1 MRRLTVAAARALVV
15 CLVVLLPGAVPAA
28 AQAEIS
34 LAWDAPASSG
44 VVAYVVEWGLTPGT
58 YMASASVDASRTAF
72 TATGLWP
79 GLRYYFAVR
88 ALDASGASSQRSN
101 EASAIARRVETM
113 SRATSGGH
121 TWPTVA
127 LAVHQAGSGSGTV
140 AGTPAD
146 VTCGPPCQASL
157 PLGTPV
163 VLVATADEGSR
174 FVGWQGAGCRGDGSC
189 TFMLTTAS
197 AVTAI
202 FESTKEP
209 GVAYTRFLAEGAS
222 SGTFTTRIAL
232 ANPGARATTALL
244 QFLRGDGVVIPQTV
258 TVPSLSSVHVDADD
272 VPGLA
277 GAAFATTI
285 ESDMPLVVDR
295 TMSWRGLDGALRGA
309 HAESSLDGPAMR
321 WYLAEGATHSGFDLF
336 YLLQNPTT
344 ASVRVRVR
352 YLRANGAPLEKTY
365 DLAPLSRTNIWV
377 DHEVFDASGRRP
389 LEAAEVS
396 AVIDVLDGPGIVV
409 ERARYDSHRGR
420 GFEAGHASAGATAAA
435 TRWYFAE
442 GATGQYFDL
451 FLLLANPGARA
462 ADVRVTYLLP
472 DASRVT
478 RTHVVG
484 PQQRYTIWVD
494 KDAPA
499 LVNTAVSAVVE
510 STNGVPIVAER
521 SMWWPGDANGWFEA
535 HNAAGATVAAT
546 RWAVADGDVLSAGLT
561 RSTYLLVAN
570 PDREQATV
578 RMTVLM
584 RPGVPPVSREFQ
596 VAAGSRFG
604 ISLGHEFPEVDGESA
619 GALIESVGRT
629 PVPIVVERAMY
640 GDAPDRKWARG
651 TALLATRLN

>member
-1 MRRLTVAAARALVV
+1 MRGLTAVTARVLVM
-15 CLVVLLPGAVPAA
+15 CLAVVMLGPAPAA

-34 LAWDAPASSG
+34 LAWDAPASPG

-58 YMASASVDASRTAF
+58 YMASASIAASRTAF

-101 EASAIARRVETM
+101 EASAIARSVGTM
-113 SRATSGGH
+113 QRAASGAGA
-121 TWPTVA
+121 WPTVA
-127 LAVHQAGSGSGTV
+127 LTVARAGSGGGTV

-146 VTCGPPCQASL
+146 VTCSRPCQASV
-157 PLGTPV
+157 PLGTPI
-163 VLVATADEGSR
+163 VLVATADQGSR
-174 FVGWQGAGCRGDGSC
+174 FVGWQGSHCQGDGSC
-189 TFMLTTAS
+189 AFVLTGAS
-197 AVTAI
+197 TVTAV
-202 FESTKEP
+202 FESTRQP
-209 GVAYTRFLAEGAS
+209 AVAYTRFLAEGAS
-222 SGTFTTRIAL
+222 SDTFTTRIAL
-232 ANPGARATTALL
+232 ANPGARATTASL
-244 QFLRGDGVVIPQTV
+244 QFLRGDGVVIPHTV
-258 TVPSLSSVHVDADD
+258 TVPSLSSVRVDAHD
-272 VPGLA
+272 VPGLE

-285 ESDMPLVVDR
+285 ESDVPLVVDR
-295 TMSWRGLDGALRGA
+295 TMSWRGADGKSRGA
-309 HAESSLDGPAMR
+309 HAESSLDGPATR
-321 WYLAEGATHSGFDLF
+321 WYLAEGATHAGFDLF
-336 YLLQNPTT
+336 YLLQNPSAAT
-344 ASVRVRVR
+344 VRARVR
-352 YLRANGAPLEKTY
+352 YLRAAGPPLEKTY
-365 DLAPLSRTNIWV
+365 TLAPLSRTNIWV
-377 DHEVFDASGRRP
+377 DHEVFDASGRTP
-389 LEAAEVS
+389 LAAAEVS

-409 ERARYDSHRGR
+409 ERAMYDSRRGR
-420 GFEAGHASAGATAAA
+420 GFEAGHASAGSTTTA

-442 GATGQYFDL
+442 GATGPYFDL
-451 FLLLANPGARA
+451 FLLLANPGTRA

-499 LVNTAVSAVVE
+499 LDNTAVSAVVE
-510 STNGVPIVAER
+510 SANGVPIVAER
-521 SMWWPGDANGWFEA
+521 SMWWPGNGDGWFEA
-535 HNAAGATVAAT
+535 HNAAGATGAAT
-546 RWAVADGDVLSAGLT
+546 RWAVADGDVVSTGLT

-570 PDREQATV
+570 PGREQATV

-629 PVPIVVERAMY
+629 PVPIVVERATY
-640 GDAPDRKWARG
+640 GDAPDRQWANG